1 MVLKPFLNGAFIKEE
16 VIMMKLPKKV
26 RLDLYRLFEHS
37 DVLDQLQTRGSFM
50 EALSSVWDLRLMSS
64 TDHRFKDLAS
74 DLTQHFINNK
84 DWDTEELFL
93 NKLGLIDDDKTELFV
108 KFLEMTVGQ
117 NWGIDDDVIKELVS
131 SYNDLLKSHGYEI
144 FTAGYN
150 DKYLPIYKFKE
161 IEIEK
166 DPIDIA
172 LNSIPFFVDKAPTG
186 HTLKT
191 TSHKSPPRKP
201 AFVLVF
207 DFGWNDYDIYTRFA
221 LFYHTEDS
229 VTLIGEMK
237 LFKTDESW
245 DSNGYYYTEKY
256 LPDEFVNLDIRWCSL
271 GKDSSY
277 YIQLKELFPDNYKS
291 ILWALKDSAM
301 FPYLEDRYGDNPIF
315 RTSLIRDDL
324 SERML
329 RLARPIMSGEDPATM
344 FNFTYK
350 FTPRYAEKEVEFAF
364 DFSNKGFFPN
374 RMYAVIGENGV
385 GKTQMISLLPLDL
398 SQRRITSFEPKI
410 PQFSKIIAVSY
421 SQYDH
426 FEIPET
432 TASFN
437 YYYSG
442 LFKDVGGKRVL
453 CNRDDLQSR
462 LFKNC
467 HEIIKKS
474 RIQDLNR
481 ILSNLFPKEKLEGI
495 FIQKDEKTVL
505 AEAYVAEWMKDMSSG
520 EVSFL
525 FVFSD
530 ILANIRFDSLILFD
544 EPENHLHPSAI
555 TSLINAISELLDTY
569 QSFSIV
575 VTHSPLIVRELLSK
589 NVYVMSRY
597 VNTPDVKRIGIESFG
612 ENIATLNTAI
622 FGKDGVQPYFR
633 KRIKSIMQENGFS
646 YQQMA
651 KLLESDG
658 LSMSLNTSI
667 YIKSIERKANEED

>member
-1 MVLKPFLNGAFIKEE
+1 
-16 VIMMKLPKKV
+16 MMNLPKKV
-26 RLDLYRLFEHS
+26 RLDLYRLFEQS
-37 DVLDQLQTRGSFM
+37 VVLGQLQVRGSFM

-64 TDHRFKDLAS
+64 TDHRFKDMAS
-74 DLTQHFINNK
+74 DITQHFINNE

-93 NKLGLIDDDKTELFV
+93 NKLGLIDDDKIDLFV
-108 KFLEMTVGQ
+108 HFLEMTVSQ
-117 NWGIDDDVIKELVS
+117 NWGVDDDVIEELVN
-131 SYNDLLKSHGYEI
+131 SYNELLTAHGYEI
-144 FTAGYN
+144 YTAGYN
-150 DKYLPIYKFKE
+150 DKYLPIYRFKE

-166 DPIDIA
+166 DPTDIA

-186 HTLKT
+186 HTLKIA
-191 TSHKSPPRKP
+191 SHRAPPRSP
-201 AFVLVF
+201 SFVLVY
-207 DFGWNDYDIYTRFA
+207 DSRWNDYDLYTLFA
-221 LFYHTEDS
+221 LFYHTEDG
-229 VTLIGEMK
+229 VTLIGETK

-245 DSNGYYYTEKY
+245 DSNGYYYTKEY
-256 LPDEFVNLDIRWCSL
+256 LPEEFVNLDIRWCSL
-271 GKDSSY
+271 GKEASY
-277 YIQLKELFPDNYKS
+277 YKKLKELFPDNYKS

-301 FPYLEDRYGDNPIF
+301 FPYLEDRYGDNSIF
-315 RTSLIRDDL
+315 RTSLIRDDS

-329 RLARPIMSGEDPATM
+329 RLARPIMSGENPSTM

-350 FTPRYAEKEVEFAF
+350 FRPRYAEKDVEFAF
-364 DFSNKGFFPN
+364 DFSNMGFFPN

-385 GKTQMISLLPLDL
+385 GKTQMISHLPLDL
-398 SQRRITSFEPKI
+398 SQRRIASFEPQI

-442 LFKDVGGKRVL
+442 LFKDVGGKREL
-453 CNRDDLQSR
+453 CNREDLQNR
-462 LFKNC
+462 FFNNC
-467 HEIIKKS
+467 HVIIKRR
-474 RIQDLNR
+474 RIQDLKK
-481 ILSNLFPKEKLEGI
+481 ILSNLFPEEKLEGI
-495 FIQKDEKTVL
+495 FIQKDEKVVL

-597 VNTPDVKRIGIESFG
+597 ENTPDVKKIGIESFG

-622 FGKDGVQPYFR
+622 FGKDGVQPYYR
-633 KRIKSIMQENGFS
+633 KRIKSIMWENDFS

-658 LSMSLNTSI
+658 LPMSLNTSI
-667 YIKSIERKANEED
+667 YVKSLERKANEAD